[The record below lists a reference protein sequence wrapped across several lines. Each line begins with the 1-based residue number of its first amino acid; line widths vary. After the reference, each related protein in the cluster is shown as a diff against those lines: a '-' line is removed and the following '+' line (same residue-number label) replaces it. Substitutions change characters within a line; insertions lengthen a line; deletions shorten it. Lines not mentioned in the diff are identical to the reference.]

1 MNLKKNLAMTNDLDY
16 NIFKAIEQ
24 DKKLTEIYLGY
35 QPFEWFFTKVKY
47 SATCTE
53 AVEFTLFDKTICGL
67 LNIENALSFEEIGE
81 ILGFNVTDNPSQK
94 KYKDFAEYEI
104 LKDALQSLEEFEMI
118 TTGDNSYSY
127 CQLTEI
133 GKEYFQLGK
142 KFKVHLNKIFEL
154 YFDNTNNDHKN
165 AKDNFEFLKSA
176 NIHENSI
183 NSAINYED
191 EQLLK
196 SFAEN
201 QIPEIYNVEKMNS
214 FKDSDLMDKDH
225 KSATL
230 YAVFLVDSISGK
242 YRTLVYE
249 EYSKSINKYFSS
261 YLNENRN
268 NADNLFY
275 QILQKYSFYQ
285 NPISNDFLYREELI
299 KSQKE
304 IEKIINDDKDI
315 SEKIEKNI
323 NQLKFIEPFM
333 FIDNLDKIIENSE
346 NEVWLMFNKVSSLL
360 IEKLSKIINEIKDKY
375 LFIYLP
381 VSVDLET
388 DLEVFKRKVS
398 ETLNS
403 YLIIGNI
410 DEFNLITEKS
420 NKTSIYKKEI
430 FPLEISK
437 KSIKYEFVKK
447 YSNVDVKKHIDSFKR
462 DFADEYLENISNKI
476 DSLIAE
482 KINSEDLSNY
492 TPKEI
497 EAIDFKIKPFYNLT
511 EHDLV
516 LNEIREQKE
525 SLLSAVINA
534 RKKKIESFIDSMSE
548 ELKSLDLSDERK
560 FKTLK
565 SKISKEKEKF
575 EEIELSLFIELEK
588 KFLLKEREFELIKK
602 RKSIIIDTNILIEEP
617 NIIDLIGPLQNIVF
631 SAKVIDELDGLKNK
645 SETKEKAQEAIREIR
660 KNQKKR
666 NISFNTSK
674 FNNLPD
680 DFNKNSPDN
689 MILSVALQYRRRN
702 PILLTN
708 DKGLQIKAEM
718 LEIPAKTITELTS
731 LLSLSK
737 RNRTNNRKKR

>member
-1 MNLKKNLAMTNDLDY
+1 MTNDLEY

-35 QPFEWFFTKVKY
+35 KPFDWFFTKAKY

-67 LNIENALSFEEIGE
+67 LNIENALSFDEIGK

-127 CQLTEI
+127 CQLTDI
-133 GKEYFQLGK
+133 GKEYFQKGK
-142 KFKVHLNKIFEL
+142 KFKVHTNKRFEL
-154 YFDNTNNDHKN
+154 YFDNTNNDHSI
-165 AKDNFEFLKSA
+165 AKDNFEFLKSV
-176 NIHENSI
+176 NIEENSI

-196 SFAEN
+196 SFSEN

-214 FKDSDLMDKDH
+214 FKDSVLIEKEH

-230 YAVFLVDSISGK
+230 YAVFLVDAISGK

-249 EYSKSINKYFSS
+249 EYSKTTNDYFSS
-261 YLNENRN
+261 YLNENKVS
-268 NADNLFY
+268 ADNLFF
-275 QILQKYSFYQ
+275 QILRKYGIYQ
-285 NPISNDFLYREELI
+285 NPNSNDFSYREVVI

-304 IEKIINDDKDI
+304 IERIIAEDKNI
-315 SEKIEKNI
+315 SEKIAKNI
-323 NQLKFIEPFM
+323 NQLEFIEPFM
-333 FIDNLDKIIENSE
+333 FIDKLDTIIKNSE
-346 NEVWLMFNKVSSLL
+346 NEVWLIFNKVSGLL
-360 IEKLSKIINEIKDKY
+360 IETLSKIIIDIKDKY

-388 DLEVFKRKVS
+388 ELEEFKSKVS

-410 DEFNLITEKS
+410 DEFNVITENS
-420 NKTSIYKKEI
+420 NNTSIYKKEI
-430 FPLEISK
+430 FPLEINK
-437 KSIKYEFVKK
+437 KSIKYQFVKK
-447 YSNVDVKKHIDSFKR
+447 YSNVDIKEHIDVFRR
-462 DFADEYLENISNKI
+462 DFADEYVESISNEI

-482 KINSEDLSNY
+482 KINSDDLSNY
-492 TPKEI
+492 SIEEI
-497 EAIDFKIKPFYNLT
+497 EDIDFKIIPFNKVT
-511 EHDLV
+511 EHDLILSEIKENKIAL
-516 LNEIREQKE
+516 LN
-525 SLLSAVINA
+525 AVKNA
-534 RKKKIESFIDSMSE
+534 KNEKIESFITSMLE
-548 ELKSLDLSDERK
+548 ELKSLELSEERK
-560 FKTLK
+560 FKTLQ
-565 SKISKEKEKF
+565 SKINKEKEKF
-575 EEIELSLFIELEK
+575 KEIESGLFLELEK
-588 KFLLKEREFELIKK
+588 KFLLKEKEFELIKK

-617 NIIDLIGPLQNIVF
+617 KIIDIIGSLQNIIF
-631 SAKVIDELDGLKNK
+631 SAKVIDELDGLKNR

-660 KNQKKR
+660 KHQKNR

-674 FNNLPD
+674 VDNLPD
-680 DFNKNSPDN
+680 DLNKKSPDN
-689 MILSVALQYRRRN
+689 MILSVALQYQKRN

>member
-1 MNLKKNLAMTNDLDY
+1 MTNDLDY

-35 QPFEWFFTKVKY
+35 KPFDWFFTKAKY

-127 CQLTEI
+127 CQLTDI
-133 GKEYFQLGK
+133 GKEYFQKGK
-142 KFKVHLNKIFEL
+142 KFKVHTNKRFEL
-154 YFDNTNNDHKN
+154 YFDNTNNDHSI
-165 AKDNFEFLKSA
+165 AKENFEFLKSV
-176 NIHENSI
+176 NTEENSI
-183 NSAINYED
+183 NSRINYED

-196 SFAEN
+196 SFSEN

-214 FKDSDLMDKDH
+214 FKDSVLIEKEH

-230 YAVFLVDSISGK
+230 YAVFLVDAISGK

-249 EYSKSINKYFSS
+249 EYSKTTNDYFSS
-261 YLNENRN
+261 YLNENKV
-268 NADNLFY
+268 NADNLFF
-275 QILQKYSFYQ
+275 QILRKYGIYQ
-285 NPISNDFLYREELI
+285 NPNSNDFSYREVLI

-304 IEKIINDDKDI
+304 IERIIAEGKNI
-315 SEKIEKNI
+315 SEKIAKNI
-323 NQLKFIEPFM
+323 NQLEFIEPFM
-333 FIDNLDKIIENSE
+333 FIDKLETIIKNSE
-346 NEVWLMFNKVSSLL
+346 NEVWLMFNKVSGLL
-360 IEKLSKIINEIKDKY
+360 IETLSKIIIDIKDKY

-388 DLEVFKRKVS
+388 ELEEFKSKVS

-410 DEFNLITEKS
+410 DEFNVITENS

-430 FPLEISK
+430 FPLEINE
-437 KSIKYEFVKK
+437 KSIKYQFVKK
-447 YSNVDVKKHIDSFKR
+447 YSNVNIKEHIETFRR
-462 DFADEYLENISNKI
+462 DFAVEYVENISNEI

-482 KINSEDLSNY
+482 KINSDDLSNY
-492 TPKEI
+492 SI
-497 EAIDFKIKPFYNLT
+497 EKIKDIDFKIIPFNNVT
-511 EHDLV
+511 EHDLILSEIKENKIAL
-516 LNEIREQKE
+516 LN
-525 SLLSAVINA
+525 AVKNA
-534 RKKKIESFIDSMSE
+534 KNEKIESFIASMLE
-548 ELKSLDLSDERK
+548 ELKSLELSEERK
-560 FKTLK
+560 FKTLQ
-565 SKISKEKEKF
+565 SKINKEKEKF
-575 EEIELSLFIELEK
+575 KEIESGLFLELEK
-588 KFLLKEREFELIKK
+588 KFLLKEKEFELIKK

-617 NIIDLIGPLQNIVF
+617 KIIDIIGSLQNIIF
-631 SAKVIDELDGLKNK
+631 SAKVIDELDGLKNR

-660 KNQKKR
+660 KHQKNR

-674 FNNLPD
+674 VDNLPD
-680 DFNKNSPDN
+680 DLNKKSPDN
-689 MILSVALQYRRRN
+689 MILSVALQYQKRN

>member
-1 MNLKKNLAMTNDLDY
+1 MTNDLDY

-35 QPFEWFFTKVKY
+35 KPFDWFFTKAKY

-67 LNIENALSFEEIGE
+67 LNIENALSFDEIGE

-127 CQLTEI
+127 CQLTDI
-133 GKEYFQLGK
+133 GKEYFQKGK
-142 KFKVHLNKIFEL
+142 KFKVHTNKRFEL
-154 YFDNTNNDHKN
+154 YFDNTNNDHSI
-165 AKDNFEFLKSA
+165 AKDNFEFLKSVY
-176 NIHENSI
+176 IEENSI

-196 SFAEN
+196 SFTEN
-201 QIPEIYNVEKMNS
+201 QIPEIYNIEKMNS
-214 FKDSDLMDKDH
+214 FKDSVLIEKEH

-230 YAVFLVDSISGK
+230 YAVFLVDAISGK

-249 EYSKSINKYFSS
+249 EYSKTTNDYFSS
-261 YLNENRN
+261 YLNENKVS
-268 NADNLFY
+268 ADNLFF
-275 QILQKYSFYQ
+275 QILRKYGIYQ
-285 NPISNDFLYREELI
+285 NPNSNDFSYREVVI

-304 IEKIINDDKDI
+304 IERIIAEDKNI
-315 SEKIEKNI
+315 SEKIAKNI
-323 NQLKFIEPFM
+323 NQLEFIEPFM
-333 FIDNLDKIIENSE
+333 FIDKLDTIIKNSE
-346 NEVWLMFNKVSSLL
+346 NEVWLMFNKVSGLL
-360 IEKLSKIINEIKDKY
+360 IEILSKIIIDIKDKY

-381 VSVDLET
+381 FSVDLET
-388 DLEVFKRKVS
+388 ELEEFKSKVS

-410 DEFNLITEKS
+410 DEFNVITENS
-420 NKTSIYKKEI
+420 NNTSIYKKEI
-430 FPLEISK
+430 FPLEINK
-437 KSIKYEFVKK
+437 KSIKYQFVKK
-447 YSNVDVKKHIDSFKR
+447 YSNVDIKEHIDIFRR
-462 DFADEYLENISNKI
+462 DFADEYVENISNEI

-482 KINSEDLSNY
+482 KINSDDLSNY
-492 TPKEI
+492 SIEEI
-497 EAIDFKIKPFYNLT
+497 EDMDFKIIPFNKVT
-511 EHDLV
+511 EHDLILSEIKENKIAL
-516 LNEIREQKE
+516 LN
-525 SLLSAVINA
+525 AVKNA
-534 RKKKIESFIDSMSE
+534 KNEKIESFITSMLE
-548 ELKSLDLSDERK
+548 ELKSLELSEERK
-560 FKTLK
+560 FKTLQ
-565 SKISKEKEKF
+565 SKINKEKEKF
-575 EEIELSLFIELEK
+575 KEIESGLFLELEK
-588 KFLLKEREFELIKK
+588 KFLLKEKEFELIKK

-617 NIIDLIGPLQNIVF
+617 KIIDIIGSLQNIIF
-631 SAKVIDELDGLKNK
+631 SAKVIDELDGLKNR

-660 KNQKKR
+660 KHQKNR

-674 FNNLPD
+674 VDNLPD
-680 DFNKNSPDN
+680 DLNKKSPDN
-689 MILSVALQYRRRN
+689 MILSVALQYQKRN

>member
-1 MNLKKNLAMTNDLDY
+1 MTNDLDY

-35 QPFEWFFTKVKY
+35 KPFDWFFTKAKY

-67 LNIENALSFEEIGE
+67 LNIENALSFDEIGE

-127 CQLTEI
+127 CQLTDI
-133 GKEYFQLGK
+133 GKEYFQKGK
-142 KFKVHLNKIFEL
+142 KFKVHTNKRFEL
-154 YFDNTNNDHKN
+154 YFDNTNNDHSI
-165 AKDNFEFLKSA
+165 AKDNFEFLKSVY
-176 NIHENSI
+176 IEENSI

-196 SFAEN
+196 SFTEN
-201 QIPEIYNVEKMNS
+201 QIPEIYNIEKMNS
-214 FKDSDLMDKDH
+214 FKDSVLIEKEH

-230 YAVFLVDSISGK
+230 YAVFLVDAISGK

-249 EYSKSINKYFSS
+249 EYSKTTNDYFSS
-261 YLNENRN
+261 YLNENKVS
-268 NADNLFY
+268 ADNLFF
-275 QILQKYSFYQ
+275 QILRKYGIYQ
-285 NPISNDFLYREELI
+285 NPNSNDFSYREVVI

-304 IEKIINDDKDI
+304 IERIIAEDKNI
-315 SEKIEKNI
+315 SEKIAKNI
-323 NQLKFIEPFM
+323 NQLEFIEPFM
-333 FIDNLDKIIENSE
+333 FFDKLDTIIKNSE
-346 NEVWLMFNKVSSLL
+346 NEVWLMFNKVSGLL
-360 IEKLSKIINEIKDKY
+360 IEILSKIIIDIKDKY

-381 VSVDLET
+381 FSVDLET
-388 DLEVFKRKVS
+388 ELEEFKSKVS

-410 DEFNLITEKS
+410 DEFNVITENS
-420 NKTSIYKKEI
+420 NNTSIYKKEI
-430 FPLEISK
+430 FPLEINK
-437 KSIKYEFVKK
+437 KSIKYQFVKK
-447 YSNVDVKKHIDSFKR
+447 YSNVDIKEHIDIFRR
-462 DFADEYLENISNKI
+462 DFADEYVENISNEI

-482 KINSEDLSNY
+482 KINSDDLSNY
-492 TPKEI
+492 SIEEI
-497 EAIDFKIKPFYNLT
+497 EDMDFKIIPFNKVT
-511 EHDLV
+511 EHDLILSEIKENKIAL
-516 LNEIREQKE
+516 LN
-525 SLLSAVINA
+525 AVKNA
-534 RKKKIESFIDSMSE
+534 KNEKIESFITSMLE
-548 ELKSLDLSDERK
+548 ELKSLELSEERK
-560 FKTLK
+560 FKTLQ
-565 SKISKEKEKF
+565 SKINKEKEKF
-575 EEIELSLFIELEK
+575 KEIESGLFLELEK
-588 KFLLKEREFELIKK
+588 KFLLKEKEFELIKK

-617 NIIDLIGPLQNIVF
+617 KIIDIIGSLQNIIF
-631 SAKVIDELDGLKNK
+631 SAKVIDELDGLKNR

-660 KNQKKR
+660 KHQKNR

-674 FNNLPD
+674 VDNLPD
-680 DFNKNSPDN
+680 DLNKKSPDN
-689 MILSVALQYRRRN
+689 MILSVALQYQKRN